1 MAMNFEIILDKKS
14 IKFLQ
19 KLAKS
24 APKEYTKIIDF
35 LDDKLANSEN
45 PCFLPNAKHLQGF
58 DDNRYRWRVGEY
70 RIIGIV
76 ENGKYKII
84 QVIKITK
91 RDESTYKGL

>member
-1 MAMNFEIILDKKS
+1 MAMNFEVILDKKVDKAL
-14 IKFLQ
+14 I

-24 APKEYTKIIDF
+24 APKEHLRIMEF
-35 LDDKLANSEN
+35 LDNKLANSEN
-45 PCFLPNAKHLQGF
+45 PCLLPNAKHLQGF

-76 ENGKYKII
+76 ENGTYKII
-84 QVIKITK
+84 QVIKIAK

>member
-1 MAMNFEIILDKKS
+1 MNFEIILDKKS

-24 APKEYTKIIDF
+24 TPKEYVKIIDF
-35 LDDKLANSEN
+35 LNNKLATSKN
-45 PCFLPNAKHLQGF
+45 PCLLPNAKHLQGF

-84 QVIKITK
+84 QVIKIAK
-91 RDESTYKGL
+91 RDDDTYKGL